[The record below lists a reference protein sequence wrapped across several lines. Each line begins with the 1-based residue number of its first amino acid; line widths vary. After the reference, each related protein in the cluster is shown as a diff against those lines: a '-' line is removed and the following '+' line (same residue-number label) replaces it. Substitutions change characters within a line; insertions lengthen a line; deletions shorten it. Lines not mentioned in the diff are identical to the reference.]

1 MSNNANRLAEIDR
14 KYAYLLPSLS
24 EGQKADLGLPY
35 VANEPALVRAR
46 LKARRLF
53 LKYNQTPPSDSDPP
67 DLPIDQT
74 PQGIGGSND
83 DGEDIAS
90 GVGGEE
96 RRQILAELLGVD
108 QRHLQQVEIE
118 PPFYCDY
125 GTNIKL
131 EGSFYA
137 NFNTVILDCAEV
149 RIGTGVL
156 FGPNVSIYCGTHTSA
171 LPERQAGK
179 ERALPVS
186 IGRDSWIGGNV
197 CIMAGIT
204 IGRGCTIGAGSVVTR
219 DIPDFSVA
227 VGTPAK
233 VIKTLLGAERGSLA

>member
-1 MSNNANRLAEIDR
+1 MSNNAHRLAEIDR

-53 LKYNQTPPSDSDPP
+53 LKYNQTPPSDFDPP

-118 PPFYCDY
+118 
-125 GTNIKL
+125 
-131 EGSFYA
+131 
-137 NFNTVILDCAEV
+137 V
-149 RIGTGVL
+149 R
-156 FGPNVSIYCGTHTSA
+156 
-171 LPERQAGK
+171 
-179 ERALPVS
+179 
-186 IGRDSWIGGNV
+186 
-197 CIMAGIT
+197 
-204 IGRGCTIGAGSVVTR
+204 
-219 DIPDFSVA
+219 
-227 VGTPAK
+227 
-233 VIKTLLGAERGSLA
+233 